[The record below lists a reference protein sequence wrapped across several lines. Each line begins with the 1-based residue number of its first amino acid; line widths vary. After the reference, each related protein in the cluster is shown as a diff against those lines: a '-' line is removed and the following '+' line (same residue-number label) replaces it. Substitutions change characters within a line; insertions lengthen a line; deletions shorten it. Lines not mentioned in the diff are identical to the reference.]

1 MRRLFDIPLI
11 LSAALLWGC
20 ASTLRPFQT
29 ERVTPGLQSKV
40 HDSLQKLPSPQ
51 EKVVAAVYRFRDQTG
66 QYKPSEQVASWS
78 TAVTQGATSILIKAM
93 ENSGWFM
100 PIEREGLSNLLNERK
115 IIQATR
121 QAHGDNQQLR
131 PLLFAGVILEGGI
144 IGYDT
149 NIITG
154 GAGLRYLGTGV
165 SGQFRKDQVTI
176 YLRAV
181 STTTGRILKTVH
193 TTKSIISEKLD
204 SGAFRF
210 VDTNRLLEAEAGYSF
225 NEPPVLAVTEA
236 IDEAV
241 RELVIDGVKDNLWS
255 PADTSSFDQYVQDY
269 QYQKQKEAVLEKNY
283 FGLAEQPKLR
293 SGLNLSANF
302 IYGSHIGSYANA
314 NQNPGVA
321 LDGEYFLNNG
331 LALNLNLQR
340 SSIGSQNVFSRPFS
354 SGDLMLN
361 AYLTPEYK
369 LSPYIG
375 VGGGVLAYDT
385 KPDFADSRFFPAAA
399 GEAGLDYRFNNWLG
413 FKIGVNY
420 RYVIRDGIDGISQ
433 GTIHEQQWNI
443 VTGVTIKPKIF

>member
-1 MRRLFDIPLI
+1 MRKLFNIPLL
-11 LSAALLWGC
+11 LSITLLWGC
-20 ASTLRPFQT
+20 ASTMRPFQT
-29 ERVTPGLQSKV
+29 ESVTPGLESKA
-40 HDSLQKLPSPQ
+40 HDSLNKLPAPQ

-78 TAVTQGATSILIKAM
+78 TAVTQGATSILIRAM

-115 IIQATR
+115 IIQSTR

-193 TTKSIISEKLD
+193 TTKSIISEELD

-225 NEPPVLAVTEA
+225 NEPPVMAVTEA

-255 PADTSSFDQYVQDY
+255 PADTNAFSLYVDKYKY
-269 QYQKQKEAVLEKNY
+269 QQQKEKALEKNY
-283 FGLAEQPKLR
+283 FGLTEQNKLR
-293 SGLNLSANF
+293 TGLNLSASF
-302 IYGSHIGSYANA
+302 IYGSHIGSYAHA

-321 LDGEYFLNNG
+321 IDGEYFLNDTF
-331 LALNLNLQR
+331 ALNLNLQR
-340 SSIGSQNVFSRPFS
+340 SSIGSENVFSKPFS

-375 VGGGVLAYDT
+375 VGGGVLAYDE
-385 KPDFADSRFFPAAA
+385 KPRFADSQFFPAAT
-399 GEAGLDYRFNNWLG
+399 GEAGLDYRFNDWLG
-413 FKIGVNY
+413 FKLGVNY
-420 RYVIRDGIDGISQ
+420 RYFLKDGIDGISQ
-433 GTIHEQQWNI
+433 GTIHDQQWNI
-443 VTGVTIKPKIF
+443 VTGISIKPNF